1 VKKKLKVKKTT
12 AEGMEDTASIEVTV
26 KEVSAPEA
34 SPSEASGSEISSSV
48 EETFEV
54 LSAENVELTPKA
66 LVEGVLFGS
75 GQPISADQL
84 ADILELPLDD
94 TKNILGELQEEY
106 AGSQRGF
113 WLVRV
118 AGGYQLRTKPYL
130 KEAMAKFF
138 EKKPP
143 KLTQPMLEV
152 LSIVA
157 YKQPTTRP
165 LIDKIRG
172 VDSTAPLKALLDR
185 SLVEMRGRSEAVGQP
200 VLYGTTQK
208 FLEWFQIDSL
218 EALPPL
224 SEIEILRAANPSPE
238 GDELL
243 NMLQRDDGFVSE
255 DLRELDTTLLD
266 VARQQRKFEENVAE
280 PVEGESSSTPVSE
293 ASKTI
298 EATSEE
304 AGVSHSELTG
314 SA

>member
-1 VKKKLKVKKTT
+1 LKVKKTNPEAIEET
-12 AEGMEDTASIEVTV
+12 STIEVTV
-26 KEVSAPEA
+26 QTVDAP
-34 SPSEASGSEISSSV
+34 V
-48 EETFEV
+48 EEVVIETPNSEDTQ
-54 LSAENVELTPKA
+54 LTAKA

-84 ADILELPLDD
+84 ADILELTLDEI
-94 TKNILGELQEEY
+94 KNILGELQEEY
-106 AGSQRGF
+106 AGGTRGF

-118 AGGYQLRTKPYL
+118 AGGYQLRTKPFL

-143 KLTQPMLEV
+143 RLTQPMLEV

-185 SLVEMRGRSEAVGQP
+185 TLVEMRGRSEAVGQP

-280 PVEGESSSTPVSE
+280 PISEDAQKSETIPESLPVEGISE
-293 ASKTI
+293 GI
-298 EATSEE
+298 
-304 AGVSHSELTG
+304 SHSDLTG
-314 SA
+314 SVQ

>member
-1 VKKKLKVKKTT
+1 MKKKLKVKKTN
-12 AEGMEDTASIEVTV
+12 ENGIEEISNIEVTV
-26 KEVSAPEA
+26 KEVSAE
-34 SPSEASGSEISSSV
+34 EISP
-48 EETFEV
+48 EV
-54 LSAENVELTPKA
+54 VSPEVPLVADELPMVENVELTPRA

-84 ADILELPLDD
+84 ADIIELPLED

-143 KLTQPMLEV
+143 RLTQPMLEV

-218 EALPPL
+218 AALPPL

-266 VARQQRKFEENVAE
+266 VARQQRKFEEDVAE
-280 PVEGESSSTPVSE
+280 PTATVESGSTE
-293 ASKTI
+293 APTNASNTQ
-298 EATSEE
+298 AD
-304 AGVSHSELTG
+304 AGISHSELAG
-314 SA
+314 SSQA

>member
-1 VKKKLKVKKTT
+1 VKKKKL
-12 AEGMEDTASIEVTV
+12 IESEVIS
-26 KEVSAPEA
+26 EVSDH
-34 SPSEASGSEISSSV
+34 SEVIVASEIQEDLESKLESLDFSSSQ
-48 EETFEV
+48 
-54 LSAENVELTPKA
+54 LTSRGM
-66 LVEGVLFGS
+66 LEGVLFGS

-84 ADILELPLDD
+84 ADIVELSVEEV
-94 TKNILGELQEEY
+94 KNILGELQEEY
-106 AGSQRGF
+106 SGENRGF

-118 AGGYQLRTKPYL
+118 AGGYQLRTKPNL
-130 KEAMAKFF
+130 KVAMSKFF
-138 EKKPP
+138 EKKPAR
-143 KLTQPMLEV
+143 LTQPMLEV

-157 YKQPTTRP
+157 YKQPTIRP

-185 SLVEMRGRSEAVGQP
+185 GLVEMRGRSEAVGQP

-238 GDELL
+238 GDELM

-266 VARQQRKFEENVAE
+266 VARQHRKFEENVAE
-280 PVEGESSSTPVSE
+280 PREGDTEIDAKISAEPP
-293 ASKTI
+293 
-298 EATSEE
+298 ATLAVNPQVFKSEE
-304 AGVSHSELTG
+304 SVIQS
-314 SA
+314 